1 MHKIY
6 LRQALMHVGGFSR
19 VLRHSNSNNT
29 FISIVFG
36 FFWDTLYSAFGE
48 QRRLLASRTCIVEQN
63 LVVAKGDPSYRS

>member
-6 LRQALMHVGGFSR
+6 LRQALMHACGFSR

-36 FFWDTLYSAFGE
+36 FFGTP
-48 QRRLLASRTCIVEQN
+48 CIYVFKNSLIIHEEKTKEITA
-63 LVVAKGDPSYRS
+63 VSGGFICDKKSC